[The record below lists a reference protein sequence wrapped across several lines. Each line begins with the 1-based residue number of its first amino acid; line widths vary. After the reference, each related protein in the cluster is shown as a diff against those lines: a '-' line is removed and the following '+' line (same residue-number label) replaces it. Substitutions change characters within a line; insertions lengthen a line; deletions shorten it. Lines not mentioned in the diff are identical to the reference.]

1 MIEAGF
7 YGTHD
12 ESHPEGLAPGM
23 PSATSVNVLVCLC
36 AAVACLAYHVV
47 QVLRTTIGSSCT
59 PQALYAAASALE
71 LLLTAG
77 WYQLYAFTQ

>member
-23 PSATSVNVLVCLC
+23 PSATSHSVLALPGFSCGLGQTLP
-36 AAVACLAYHVV
+36 ADIK
-47 QVLRTTIGSSCT
+47 TSST
-59 PQALYAAASALE
+59 VMHKAAAALG
-71 LLLTAG
+71 LTLCLVAISCV
-77 WYQLYAFTQ
+77 